1 MTVDDRL
8 DRMEK
13 IVEKLIDA
21 QLETQS
27 QLGLVASVV
36 GQMRTDLASIKSE
49 QQELRTDV
57 TSIKSEQ
64 QEQSQKLNHIL
75 ERLTGGNA

>member
-1 MTVDDRL
+1 MTVDERL

-13 IVEKLIDA
+13 IVEKLIDE
-21 QLETQS
+21 QLGTQS

-49 QQELRTDV
+49 QQE
-57 TSIKSEQ
+57 
-64 QEQSQKLNHIL
+64 QSQKLNHIL

>member
-1 MTVDDRL
+1 MTVDERL

-21 QLETQS
+21 QLGTQS

-49 QQELRTDV
+49 QQE
-57 TSIKSEQ
+57 
-64 QEQSQKLNHIL
+64 QSQKLNHIL

>member
-8 DRMEK
+8 ERMEK

-21 QLETQS
+21 QLGTQS

-49 QQELRTDV
+49 QQE
-57 TSIKSEQ
+57 
-64 QEQSQKLNHIL
+64 QSQKLNHIL

>member
-1 MTVDDRL
+1 MTVDEHL

-21 QLETQS
+21 QLGTQS

-49 QQELRTDV
+49 QQE
-57 TSIKSEQ
+57 
-64 QEQSQKLNHIL
+64 QSQKLNHIL

>member
-13 IVEKLIDA
+13 IIEKLIDA
-21 QLETQS
+21 QLGTQS
-27 QLGLVASVV
+27 QLGLMASVI
-36 GQMRTDLASIKSE
+36 GQFRTDLA
-49 QQELRTDV
+49 
-57 TSIKSEQ
+57 SIKSEQ

-75 ERLTGGNA
+75 DRLTGGDRQ

>member
-1 MTVDDRL
+1 MTVDDPL

-13 IVEKLIDA
+13 IVERLIDA
-21 QLETQS
+21 QLGTQS

-49 QQELRTDV
+49 QQE
-57 TSIKSEQ
+57 
-64 QEQSQKLNHIL
+64 QSQKLNHIL

>member
-13 IVEKLIDA
+13 IVERLIDA
-21 QLETQS
+21 QLGTQS

-36 GQMRTDLASIKSE
+36 GQMRTDLASIKTD
-49 QQELRTDV
+49 QHELRTDV
-57 TSIKSEQ
+57 ASIKSEQ

>member
-21 QLETQS
+21 QLGTQS

-49 QQELRTDV
+49 QQE
-57 TSIKSEQ
+57 
-64 QEQSQKLNHIL
+64 QSQKLNHIL